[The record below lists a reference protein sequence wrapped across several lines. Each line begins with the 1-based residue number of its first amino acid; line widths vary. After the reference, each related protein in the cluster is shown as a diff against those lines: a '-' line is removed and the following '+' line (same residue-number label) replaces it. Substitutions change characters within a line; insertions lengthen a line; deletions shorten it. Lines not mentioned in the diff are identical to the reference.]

1 MIKVG
6 DKVKTIG
13 WFEGIEATVERVE
26 TWEEE
31 GPPSVE
37 NHGTIFLCVTK
48 ITNPKTRMSW
58 VEIGS
63 QEHFCYYDWQKH
75 LQIIEEE
82 QMIEWQNEPNLL
94 FITQTEAFE
103 SAPQGYRLPT
113 SSEFY
118 ELQKTRKLPVGSF
131 WTNQTYKSQPTGELL
146 GIRVLIE
153 EHGIDQTDAT
163 SQNNNL
169 NFAWY
174 VKENKNEF

>member
-82 QMIEWQNEPNLL
+82 KMIEWQNEPNLT
-94 FITQTEAFE
+94 FISQIEAFK
-103 SAPQGYRLPT
+103 SAPEAHRLPT
-113 SSEFY
+113 VKEFY
-118 ELQKTRKLPVGSF
+118 ELQKTRIIPPGCY
-131 WTNQTYKSQPTGELL
+131 WTCETWFSKSTEQIL
-146 GIRVLIE
+146 GVRVLVE
-153 EHGIDQTDAT
+153 ERGIDQTDST
-163 SQNNNL
+163 GQDNKL

-174 VKENKNEF
+174 VKES